1 MKVHAL
7 ILPAAPTPKG
17 QPQQGT
23 MATMESEKAE
33 VAALA
38 ARWVVEEGLDF
49 GAAKRRALKQIGAQG
64 RQAMPDNEAME
75 RAVEEYIAVFCADTQ
90 PAELRALRMLAL
102 IWMDRLAEFG
112 PLIGGAV
119 WRGTAT
125 RHSDIYLQLFCEDP
139 KVAEIRLIDQGVR
152 FSPSQVTG
160 LHGERVDAL
169 SVHLWSEELQE
180 HIGLHLL
187 VNDRNAIRGALQP
200 DGAGRRLRGDRQSL
214 RALVHNST
222 HE

>member
-1 MKVHAL
+1 M
-7 ILPAAPTPKG
+7 AA
-17 QPQQGT
+17 
-23 MATMESEKAE
+23 MDSEKAE

-49 GAAKRRALKQIGAQG
+49 GAAKRRALKHLGAAG
-64 RQAMPDNEAME
+64 RQAMPDHETLE
-75 RAVEEYIAVFCADTQ
+75 RAVQEYIAVFCADTQ
-90 PAELRALRMLAL
+90 PAELHALRTLAL
-102 IWMDRLAEFG
+102 VWMDRLAEFG

-139 KVAEIRLIDQGVR
+139 KVAELRLIDQGVR

-160 LHGERVDAL
+160 LHGEQVDAL
-169 SVHLWSEELQE
+169 SVHLWSDALQE

-187 VNDRNAIRGALQP
+187 VNDQDAIRGALQP
-200 DGAGRRLRGDRQSL
+200 DSGGRRLRGDAQAL
-214 RALVHNST
+214 RALVHNSP
-222 HE
+222 HD